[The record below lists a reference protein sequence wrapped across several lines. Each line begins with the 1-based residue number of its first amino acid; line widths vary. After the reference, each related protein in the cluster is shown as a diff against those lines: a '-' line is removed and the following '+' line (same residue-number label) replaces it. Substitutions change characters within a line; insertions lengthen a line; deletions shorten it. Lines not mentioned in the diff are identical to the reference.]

1 MHVDKKLST
10 ELDDVQNHF
19 SQARLDLAF
28 IKIDRII
35 KNNKK
40 HYLPWNY
47 RGVLYLKIGE
57 YKQALEDFK
66 KSVSS
71 NSF

>member
-28 IKIDRII
+28 IKVDRII

-40 HYLPWNY
+40 DNTNN
-47 RGVLYLKIGE
+47 I
-57 YKQALEDFK
+57 
-66 KSVSS
+66 
-71 NSF
+71 NT